1 MRHHVG
7 QAGSASPIQF
17 HYDANDKDIRVTV
30 SAEAKWQKTMP
41 QIRRAGEQA
50 LFLDIAEVP
59 SPEALSALLQLEQ
72 QIRLQFSSV
81 LLDVVPAYVSIM
93 LVYDVLQLTEAE
105 LIADLLPLCQHW
117 LAQPLNLQ
125 NGRKLQLPCYYH
137 TDIGPDLAR
146 VAALHQLSCD
156 EVIRLH
162 QQQRYL
168 VYCIGFAPGFAYLG
182 FVDPRLAT
190 PRLSQPRAL
199 VPAGAVGIADQQT
212 AVYPAASP
220 GGWNLIGNCPI
231 PLFDPAKRPMMPFA
245 VGDSIEFVAISKAE
259 FISLGGDISAKVQ
272 AAR

>member
-1 MRHHVG
+1 M
-7 QAGSASPIQF
+7 
-17 HYDANDKDIRVTV
+17 TV
-30 SAEAKWQKTMP
+30 SADARWQKTMP

-72 QIRLQFSSV
+72 QIRLQFGSV

-125 NGRKLQLPCYYH
+125 KGRKVQLPCYYH

-146 VAALHQLSCD
+146 VAALRQLSCD

-162 QQQRYL
+162 QQQSYL

-190 PRLSQPRAL
+190 PRLAKPRAR
-199 VPAGAVGIADQQT
+199 VPMGAVGIADQQT
-212 AVYPAASP
+212 AVYPTASP
-220 GGWNLIGNCPI
+220 GGWNIIGNCPLS
-231 PLFDPAKRPMMPFA
+231 LFNPASSPMMPFA
-245 VGDSIEFVAISKAE
+245 VGDSIEFVAISRQE
-259 FISLGGDISAKVQ
+259 FLQMGGDITARVQ
-272 AAR
+272 DAS